1 MNFQEIR
8 QKYPDYQDMSDEQFA
23 QKFHQKF
30 YGDMSFEDFSSKVGY
45 SKEPS
50 FLDKAIG
57 VGETGLNLLT
67 AGTTGTL
74 AGAVGGAQGI
84 LDSIASGT
92 FGSKEG
98 VKQAEEKFLEQ
109 MQMATYEPR
118 TDLGKKYA
126 NQAGE
131 FVMQNAPALVA
142 VAPQLEQL
150 SALNALR
157 KSNKAAAQPVPPS
170 AIAAEELIKNR
181 KTQEPTPVEMSR
193 TQAELDLGQP
203 NQFGHRPSEFTIDEN
218 GIPIRRNASLEAQ
231 ETAKQ
236 GDLFSLENQ
245 AQELRN
251 DVLNRAEPTQEG
263 FPANRD
269 YLKQQETELAY
280 QQKAKQDS
288 LLPEEP
294 VAEPP
299 QRSIGQTGFGRGQRG
314 SIGFFDKDPF
324 EKFSD
329 EIKNKIPDATP
340 EEIKKVWDNQQQ
352 LKKQQDVANAVGKIN
367 PKLQENLSIYR
378 DIDRPSALQAIASS
392 ADSDVSNLGFMRN
405 QVLSRGRLGLEKI
418 KNEGVK
424 SGLAYMIGL
433 HDQGGIKA
441 NEILHGPDGILRD
454 LRKQEALF
462 AEGQAGE
469 VLRQRQEAQ
478 FNPEYK
484 YNFTPEQAKINDKIT
499 KVFDDIRSEMERV
512 TGKTI
517 HEVPNYFPSMFYG
530 PFAVEIR
537 DAGGKLVAF
546 VTEKSAKE
554 ARKAAS
560 EVVSSLG
567 SEFTVSE
574 PKFRREITSQGFK
587 NRAGLA
593 PYFEAMLDLLSSDD
607 PSVLKAQESV
617 QRVVAKR
624 AMDTQQMQNRMK
636 FKAGVKGAEGEKS
649 WKSPT
654 ENYRDAKDV
663 LENYI
668 RGFEEWK
675 ANMESAKFVNDVKD
689 LNVPNTYNI
698 LQDYFDNLRGVR
710 DSTNKFTRDLEVGL
724 AKSGYDISKLSTTA
738 ARKSAG
744 LLTKGWLGFWNPAA
758 MSQNILQP
766 IATFPKLIE
775 LATSGGSKDIITPF
789 IIGMAKSLQDGYELV
804 ANKTTGKAVGERM
817 KYMRENEVI
826 KPGLVE
832 AENRTKVGHYMEKGL
847 VSGGLLT
854 TEAFARAT
862 TFNIFETYLKNS
874 GYSLEE
880 ARSLAKNLTHDYQV
894 NYENYAKSGAI
905 ANSGIV
911 GELAGRLQSYKIN
924 QMTQLANYLMELK
937 QNKNPAPI
945 GAFVMTSIAMA
956 GISGMIGMDVA
967 EGIYGLMVKA
977 GLIDPDTRSPRQ
989 MAMDIGGAAATGIP
1003 SAATGKWLSGSLT
1016 TNLIGDMSWRNLA
1029 PIFVGL
1035 IDTGSK
1041 LPIAGKW
1048 AKDVIT
1054 GEHSLPMSEKAQL
1067 LQAVTPTSL
1076 RGRWEDRLLTDPEG
1090 RVSSPYTGQVSYIKG
1105 PQDQDL
1111 LSKFTNLRSKERGE
1125 AISRQALLKNQEAN
1139 IKDAIDSRTK
1149 KLEKLFDESV
1159 RMNKPL
1165 DEQVLNR
1172 EIQRILDLGGDPA
1185 TTISQINNFIV
1196 KNHMG
1201 DWFEQQVASGK
1212 INLGSVNRKLRA
1224 MNEREQLYGR

>member
-57 VGETGLNLLT
+57 VGEAGLNLLS
-67 AGTTGTL
+67 AGTTGAV

-84 LDSIASGT
+84 LDSIREGT
-92 FGSKEG
+92 FGTKEG
-98 VKQAEEKFLEQ
+98 LSNAENKFIDQ
-109 MQMATYEPR
+109 MQTATYEPR
-118 TDLGKKYA
+118 TQTGKKYA
-126 NQAGE
+126 NQTGE

-181 KTQEPTPVEMSR
+181 KSQEPSSVEMPR
-193 TQAELDLGQP
+193 TQTELDLGQP

-231 ETAKQ
+231 ETVRQ

-251 DVLNRAEPTQEG
+251 DVLNRAEPVQEG

-269 YLKQQETELAY
+269 YLKQQEEELAY

-288 LLPEEP
+288 LPQEEP
-294 VAEPP
+294 VAEPS
-299 QRSIGQTGFGRGQRG
+299 QRSVGQTGFGRGQRG
-314 SIGFFDKDPF
+314 SIGFFGKDPF

-329 EIKNKIPDATP
+329 EIKSKIPDATP

-352 LKKQQDVANAVGKIN
+352 LQKQQGVATAVGKIN

-441 NEILHGPDGILRD
+441 NEILHGPEGILRD

-462 AEGQAGE
+462 TEGKAGE

-499 KVFDDIRSEMERV
+499 KVFDDIRSEMERL

-775 LATSGGSKDIITPF
+775 LATSGGSKDVVTPF
-789 IIGMAKSLQDGYELV
+789 IVGMAKSLQDGYELV
-804 ANKTTGKAVGERM
+804 ANKATGKAVGERM

-945 GAFVMTSIAMA
+945 GTFVMTSIAMA

-1029 PIFVGL
+1029 PIFAGL

-1048 AKDVIT
+1048 AKDIVT
-1054 GEHSLPMSEKAQL
+1054 SEHTVPMSEKAQL
-1067 LQAVTPTSL
+1067 LEAVTPASL

-1090 RVSSPYTGQVSYIKG
+1090 RVASPYTGQVSYVKG

-1139 IKDAIDSRTK
+1139 IKAEIDSRTK

-1165 DEQVLNR
+1165 SEQVLNR